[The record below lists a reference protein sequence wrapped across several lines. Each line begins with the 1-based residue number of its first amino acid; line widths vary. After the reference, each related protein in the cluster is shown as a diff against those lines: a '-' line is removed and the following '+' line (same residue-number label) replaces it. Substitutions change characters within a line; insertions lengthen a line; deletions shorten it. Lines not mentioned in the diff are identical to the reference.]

1 MPQRNFFRPSQPCCQ
16 IVSCGGLHST
26 IVHNQNGY
34 DGLEAFSW
42 TGPSAGDGS
51 TIQLANFSLA
61 DMPSLVGKA
70 VYLKLY
76 WRPAV
81 NGSSLSLLID
91 TGSGVWQESNA
102 TGLNCNVNL
111 VEDCAIDR
119 LPPAA
124 DVWRPRVFGATLALK
139 GQARFALRAVA
150 PAAGSILVS
159 GIVIAPIG
167 ARYSTVA
174 Q

>member
-1 MPQRNFFRPSQPCCQ
+1 M
-16 IVSCGGLHST
+16 
-26 IVHNQNGY
+26 HNQDGY

-42 TGPSAGDGS
+42 TGPSAGDDGS

-61 DMPSLVGKA
+61 DMPSLAGTA
-70 VYLKLY
+70 VYLAVY
-76 WRPAV
+76 WRPTV

-111 VEDCAIDR
+111 EEDCAIDR

-124 DVWRPRVFGATLALK
+124 GVWRPRVFGATLALK
-139 GQARFALRAVA
+139 GRARFALRAFA